1 MCAAAGGNLA
11 GKEEKTANGNRP
23 QPATENREL
32 RTGLEWLTLGG
43 FCAFL
48 FYFGLGAFGLVGA
61 DEPRYAQVAREMLQ
75 RHDWVTPWLYGHP
88 WLEKPVLYYWQA
100 MLCYKVFGVSD
111 WVARLPSALDASAM
125 VLAIFL
131 FFRQFRR
138 GFQLEAALITA
149 SSAGIIGLS
158 RSASTDMPLAA
169 TFTIA
174 LVGWLAWYEGG
185 RRRWLLVFYFFLAL
199 ATLAKGPVAVVL
211 AGLIILLFAIGW
223 WNLKLIAQ
231 TLWWPGLLLFFAAVL
246 PWYIAV
252 QRANPTF
259 FTGFFLEQ
267 NLARFGT
274 DLYHHV
280 RPWWYFVPLFL
291 LAAVPWT
298 FLFAAAFAGAV
309 RRWKREPDEDD
320 TTIGADSLFLIWITV
335 VVVFFSASHSKL
347 PAYILPAVPAAAML
361 LADYLQRV
369 LTAGKRP
376 HRAWLV
382 LHAAMAG
389 GVMGPAL
396 LAAYIALGQAATRQ
410 ALVIAVVVS
419 AAMFAAILVTLAR
432 RGMRVL
438 RFVTLVPVILGVGFI
453 LQRGAPYLDRT
464 QSARPVAQELA
475 AMETSKLPVAV
486 FNATRETEYGLAFY
500 RNQVIANYN
509 RGEIPP
515 GQHLVVARAGSL
527 ARLKVLLPDR
537 RISQLGGLSSE
548 QLEYFWV
555 SAPGMNTPGMKHR

>member
-1 MCAAAGGNLA
+1 M
-11 GKEEKTANGNRP
+11 
-23 QPATENREL
+23 
-32 RTGLEWLTLGG
+32 EWLTLAG

-48 FYFGLGAFGLVGA
+48 FYFGMSAFGLVGA
-61 DEPRYAQVAREMLQ
+61 DEPRYAQVAREMLE
-75 RHDWVTPWLYGHP
+75 RHNWVTPFLYGHP
-88 WLEKPVLYYWQA
+88 WLEKPALYYWQA
-100 MLCYKVFGVSD
+100 MLCYKLLGVSD
-111 WVARLPSALDASAM
+111 WVARLPSAMDASAM

-138 GFQLEAALITA
+138 GFQLDAALITA
-149 SSAGIIGLS
+149 STAGVIGLS
-158 RSASTDMPLAA
+158 HSASTDMPLTAS
-169 TFTIA
+169 FTIA
-174 LVGWLAWYEGG
+174 LVAWLAWYEGG

-199 ATLAKGPVAVVL
+199 ATLAKGPVALLL

-223 WNLKLIAQ
+223 RNLKLIPQ
-231 TLWWPGLLLFFAAVL
+231 TLWWPGLLLFFAAAL

-259 FTGFFLEQ
+259 FTSFFLQQ

-274 DLYHHV
+274 DLYHHM
-280 RPWWYFVPLFL
+280 RPWWYFVPVFL
-291 LAAVPWT
+291 LAVVPWT
-298 FLFAAAFAGAV
+298 FLFAAAFVGAV
-309 RRWKREPDEDD
+309 GRWKREPDADD
-320 TTIGADSLFLIWITV
+320 TTIGADSFFLIWITV

-369 LTAGKRP
+369 SVAGKRP
-376 HRAWLV
+376 RTAWLL

-396 LAAYIALGQAATRQ
+396 LVAYIAVGQAATRQ

-419 AAMFAAILVTLAR
+419 AAMFAAILITLAR
-432 RGMRVL
+432 RGVGAA
-438 RFVTLVPVILGVGFI
+438 RFVTLVPVILGVALLLRLGSPAI
-453 LQRGAPYLDRT
+453 DRT

-475 AMETSKLPVAV
+475 AMETKPLPLAV

-500 RNQVIANYN
+500 RNQVISNYN
-509 RGEIPP
+509 RGEIPA

-527 ARLKVLLPDR
+527 EQLKTLLPER
-537 RISQLGGLSSE
+537 RISQLGGFPSE
-548 QLEYFWV
+548 RLEYFWV
-555 SAPGMNTPGMKHR
+555 SAPGMAMPGMQMKHQ